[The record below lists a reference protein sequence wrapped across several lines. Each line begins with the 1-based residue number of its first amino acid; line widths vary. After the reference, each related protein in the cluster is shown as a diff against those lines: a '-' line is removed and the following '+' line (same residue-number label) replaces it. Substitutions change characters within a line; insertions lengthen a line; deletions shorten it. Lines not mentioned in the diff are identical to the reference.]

1 MLPLPPPPPLRRRQR
16 PRDQKNLCRVGVVNE
31 MRLAPVPAAAMLV
44 LLPIE
49 SEVYANCEGDD
60 DENDAGGDDDIQS
73 SSVQEN
79 GDDYIVMMMM
89 MMRAV
94 AAVEAAQVQNG

>member
-16 PRDQKNLCRVGVVNE
+16 PRDQKNLCRVGVVYE

-44 LLPIE
+44 LLLPIE
-49 SEVYANCEGDD
+49 YEVYANCEGDD
-60 DENDAGGDDDIQS
+60 DDCDDDDIQS

-89 MMRAV
+89 MRAV
-94 AAVEAAQVQNG
+94 VEAQVQNG

>member
-1 MLPLPPPPPLRRRQR
+1 MLLLLLPPPRRRRRQRQR
-16 PRDQKNLCRVGVVNE
+16 PRDQKDLCRVGVVHE

-60 DENDAGGDDDIQS
+60 DDDDDIQS

-89 MMRAV
+89 MMRV
-94 AAVEAAQVQNG
+94 AVEAQVQNG